1 MKTMNREKSE
11 QLFNEVRKIEMSVMR
26 LGGYVQNPAY
36 VNENN
41 AGRNYQDFD
50 TDYKIIIK
58 RLEGLR
64 ENMLL
69 LHKQIKQF

>member
-26 LGGYVQNPAY
+26 LGGYVQNPDY
-36 VNENN
+36 VNKNN